1 MNFINLIKT
10 KMLSK
15 FLLSSSLMM
24 PVRSGEF
31 HDYFIDSTAIAAAG
45 TSTYR
50 GKTDGTILTTE
61 P

>member
-1 MNFINLIKT
+1 
-10 KMLSK
+10 MLSK
-15 FLLSSSLMM
+15 FLLSSSLMI

-31 HDYFIDSTAIAAAG
+31 HDYFIDSTAITAAG
-45 TSTYR
+45 GSDRR